1 MGLMF
6 EKPCYPV
13 FCKAHLSDIGK
24 YHSLRCDSKQFE
36 GRFLEFETLIEKSDV
51 FFLGDLLPLPL
62 IKGSQPNYIEGAEGI
77 PVINTLSIQNLRINI
92 EDCRYI
98 SEDDYDSIIEARKL
112 QKNDVLLTMDGGTS
126 IGKPVLF
133 NLDGSYT
140 VDSHIPILRNP
151 KISEKAWVYLLAS
164 PIGQLQFN
172 RAESG
177 ASGQTSVTEED
188 LRRFRFPTKLLA
200 QIDALAKELDL
211 ERKKI
216 NLERCELDKREHEA
230 WEQFSLKC
238 LCNS

>member
-1 MGLMF
+1 MF

-98 SEDDYDSIIEARKL
+98 SEDDLI
-112 QKNDVLLTMDGGTS
+112 VLLRLENYKKMMSFLQWTVGLRLVS
-126 IGKPVLF
+126 LF
-133 NLDGSYT
+133 CLILM
-140 VDSHIPILRNP
+140 VHILLIAIFLFLETP
-151 KISEKAWVYLLAS
+151 K
-164 PIGQLQFN
+164 
-172 RAESG
+172 
-177 ASGQTSVTEED
+177 
-188 LRRFRFPTKLLA
+188 FP
-200 QIDALAKELDL
+200 
-211 ERKKI
+211 KKHGCI
-216 NLERCELDKREHEA
+216 C
-230 WEQFSLKC
+230 
-238 LCNS
+238 